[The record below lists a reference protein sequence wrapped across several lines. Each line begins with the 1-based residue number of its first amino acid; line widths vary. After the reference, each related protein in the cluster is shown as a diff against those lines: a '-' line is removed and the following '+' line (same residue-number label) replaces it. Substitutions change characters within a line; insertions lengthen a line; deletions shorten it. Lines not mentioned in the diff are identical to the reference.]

1 MLGLQLGTLIGGAV
15 ITEAVFSWPGLGTLV
30 IDAIN
35 VRDWPLIQGSLIV
48 IGTGFVLINIFVD
61 SLYAYLNPRVVH

>member
-1 MLGLQLGTLIGGAV
+1 
-15 ITEAVFSWPGLGTLV
+15 
-30 IDAIN
+30 
-35 VRDWPLIQGSLIV
+35 V

>member
-1 MLGLQLGTLIGGAV
+1 VAR
-15 ITEAVFSWPGLGTLV
+15 LGTLV